1 MELFNNFKI
10 FSKRLMNNYLNKH
23 FFIIS
28 ILCTIILFLSSNY
41 IIQKINVNLGID
53 FTSTKT
59 FSLSEGTKRVINEIE
74 EPIKISFIYSRN
86 LSKNIPIIQNYANQV
101 QGLLNRYADL
111 SSNKIELNFI
121 EPEPYS
127 EDEDYVNRYGIQGF
141 PIDQEGSKVY
151 FGLIASNTTDDIET
165 VPFFDPS
172 KAGSL
177 EKQLTDI
184 IYKLNRSKKPMIG
197 FLSWVDT
204 TPPMMPNNQLGQGEY
219 TILEELSYF
228 YDFEFLDTDVESFE
242 NIDLLIVYHPSDIS
256 KETEYGIEQ
265 FILNGGKTVIFLD
278 PFFEKNDHSNKSSN
292 LENIL
297 KTLNI
302 NYNDNVILDGAQAT
316 RLQTQQNISD
326 NTSLQTMLKLNW
338 PEVRG
343 QFINQNTDIG
353 NGLSL
358 IRIISPGGLSKLND
372 ESEIS
377 YTPLISS
384 SEVTMDLPMKD
395 VLDPIELINNFQP
408 TGISYDFGVKLSGIA
423 SSSFNDTELNGEGH
437 IAKSEKDINVVLFSD
452 ADFIRNAFWARIQK
466 FLDTNV
472 IETTSDNGSLITN
485 VLDSLTGYDEFINLR
500 NKETPFRPF
509 VVVQKLQA
517 EAEQK
522 YLGQEQQLQSQLD
535 EILAKI
541 QNLSAGRNGENVN
554 LSEKQLIELSSFQ
567 MQVEQTRKQLREVR
581 RNLSK
586 DIDLLANQIN
596 ILNTFLIPILLIIL
610 MFIIPRQLGIKKRKN
625 KS

>member
-1 MELFNNFKI
+1 
-10 FSKRLMNNYLNKH
+10 MNKFLQKNYL
-23 FFIIS
+23 IVS
-28 ILCTIILFLSSNY
+28 ILSTVILFLSFNF
-41 IIQKINVNLGID
+41 IIQKINFNLGVD

-59 FSLSEGTKRVINEIE
+59 FTLSSGTKRVIDEIE
-74 EPIKISFIYSRN
+74 EPIKINFVYSRD

-101 QGLLNRYADL
+101 QGLLNRYSDL
-111 SSNKIELNFI
+111 ASGKIELNFI

-127 EDEDYVNRYGIQGF
+127 DDEDYVNRYGVQGF

-172 KAGSL
+172 KAGTL

-184 IYKLNRSKKPMIG
+184 VYKLNRSKKPMIG

-242 NIDLLIVYHPSDIS
+242 GIDLLIVYHPSDIS
-256 KETEYGIEQ
+256 DKTEYAVEQ
-265 FILNGGKTVIFLD
+265 FILNGGKSVIFVD

-292 LENIL
+292 LENVL

-302 NYNDNVILDGAQAT
+302 NYNSNVILDGAQAT
-316 RLQTQQNISD
+316 RLQTQQNITE

-343 QFINQNTDIG
+343 QFINQAEEIG
-353 NGLSL
+353 DGLSL
-358 IRIISPGGLSKLND
+358 IRLVSPGGLSPLND

-377 YTPLISS
+377 YTPIMSS
-384 SEVTMDLPMKD
+384 SEVTMDLPMKE
-395 VLDPIELINNFQP
+395 VHDPIKLINNFQP
-408 TGISYDFGVKLSGIA
+408 TGISYDFGVKL
-423 SSSFNDTELNGEGH
+423 NG
-437 IAKSEKDINVVLFSD
+437 IAKSNFNDFELKNENHLETSSKNISVVVFSD

-472 IETTSDNGSLITN
+472 IEATSDNGSLVTN
-485 VLDSLTGYDEFINLR
+485 VFDSMTGYDEFIDLR
-500 NKETPFRPF
+500 NKEAPFRPF

-517 EAEQK
+517 EAEQM
-522 YLGQEQQLQSQLD
+522 YLGQEQQLQAQLD
-535 EILAKI
+535 NTLNQI
-541 QNLSAGRNGENVN
+541 QNLSGGRDVESVN
-554 LSEKQLIELSSFQ
+554 LSDKQLMELANFQ
-567 MQVEQTRKQLREVR
+567 LQVENTRKQLREVR

-586 DIDLLANQIN
+586 DIDRLANQIN
-596 ILNTFLIPILLIIL
+596 ILNTFLIPVLLILL
-610 MFIIPRQLGIKKRKN
+610 MFFIPRQLGIRKRK
-625 KS
+625 SR

>member
-1 MELFNNFKI
+1 
-10 FSKRLMNNYLNKH
+10 MNKFLQKNYL
-23 FFIIS
+23 IVS
-28 ILCTIILFLSSNY
+28 ILSTVILFLSFNF
-41 IIQKINVNLGID
+41 IIQKINFNLGVD

-59 FSLSEGTKRVINEIE
+59 FTLSSGTKRVIDEIE
-74 EPIKISFIYSRN
+74 EPIKINFVYSRD

-101 QGLLNRYADL
+101 QGLLNRYSDL
-111 SSNKIELNFI
+111 ALGKIELNFI

-127 EDEDYVNRYGIQGF
+127 DDEDYVNRYGVQGF

-172 KAGSL
+172 KAGTL

-184 IYKLNRSKKPMIG
+184 VYKLNRSKKPLIG

-242 NIDLLIVYHPSDIS
+242 GIDLLIVYHPSDIND
-256 KETEYGIEQ
+256 KTEYAVEQ
-265 FILNGGKTVIFLD
+265 FILNGGKSVIFVD

-292 LENIL
+292 LENVL

-302 NYNDNVILDGAQAT
+302 NYNSNVILDGAQAT
-316 RLQTQQNISD
+316 RLQTQQNITE

-343 QFINQNTDIG
+343 QFINQAEEIG
-353 NGLSL
+353 DGLSL
-358 IRIISPGGLSKLND
+358 IRLVSPGGLSPLND

-377 YTPLISS
+377 YTPIMSS
-384 SEVTMDLPMKD
+384 SEVTMDLPMKE
-395 VLDPIELINNFQP
+395 VHDPIKLINNFQP
-408 TGISYDFGVKLSGIA
+408 TGISYDFGVKL
-423 SSSFNDTELNGEGH
+423 NG
-437 IAKSEKDINVVLFSD
+437 IAKSNFNDFEFKNDNHLETSSKNINVVVFSD

-472 IETTSDNGSLITN
+472 IEATSDNGSLVTN
-485 VLDSLTGYDEFINLR
+485 VFDSMTGYDEFIDLR
-500 NKETPFRPF
+500 NKEAPFRPF

-517 EAEQK
+517 EAEQM
-522 YLGQEQQLQSQLD
+522 YLGQEQQLQAQLD
-535 EILAKI
+535 NTLNQI
-541 QNLSAGRNGENVN
+541 QNLSGGRDVESVN
-554 LSEKQLIELSSFQ
+554 LSDKQLMELANFQ
-567 MQVEQTRKQLREVR
+567 LQVENTRKQLREVR

-586 DIDLLANQIN
+586 DIDRLANQIN
-596 ILNTFLIPILLIIL
+596 ILNTFLIPVLLILL
-610 MFIIPRQLGIKKRKN
+610 MFFIPRQLGIRKRK
-625 KS
+625 SR

>member
-1 MELFNNFKI
+1 
-10 FSKRLMNNYLNKH
+10 MNKFLQKNYL
-23 FFIIS
+23 IVS
-28 ILCTIILFLSSNY
+28 ILSTVILFLSFNF
-41 IIQKINVNLGID
+41 IIQKINFNLGVD

-59 FSLSEGTKRVINEIE
+59 FTLSSGTKRVIDEIE
-74 EPIKISFIYSRN
+74 EPIKINFVYSRD

-101 QGLLNRYADL
+101 QGLLNRYSDL
-111 SSNKIELNFI
+111 ASGKIELNFI

-127 EDEDYVNRYGIQGF
+127 DDEDYVNRYGVQGF

-172 KAGSL
+172 KAGTL

-184 IYKLNRSKKPMIG
+184 VYKLNRSKKPMIG

-242 NIDLLIVYHPSDIS
+242 GIDLLIVYHPSDIS
-256 KETEYGIEQ
+256 DKTEYAVEQ
-265 FILNGGKTVIFLD
+265 FILNGGKSVIFVD

-292 LENIL
+292 LENVL

-302 NYNDNVILDGAQAT
+302 NYNSNVILDGAQAT
-316 RLQTQQNISD
+316 RLQTQQNITE

-343 QFINQNTDIG
+343 QYINQAEEIG
-353 NGLSL
+353 DGLSL
-358 IRIISPGGLSKLND
+358 IRLVSPGGLSPLND

-377 YTPLISS
+377 YTPIMSS
-384 SEVTMDLPMKD
+384 SEVTMDLPMKE
-395 VLDPIELINNFQP
+395 VHDPIKLINNFQP
-408 TGISYDFGVKLSGIA
+408 TGISYDFGVKL
-423 SSSFNDTELNGEGH
+423 NG
-437 IAKSEKDINVVLFSD
+437 IAKSNFNDFEFKNDNHLETSSKNINVVVFSD

-472 IETTSDNGSLITN
+472 IEATSDNGSLVTN
-485 VLDSLTGYDEFINLR
+485 VFDSMTGYDEFIDLR
-500 NKETPFRPF
+500 NKEAPFRPF

-517 EAEQK
+517 EAEQM
-522 YLGQEQQLQSQLD
+522 YLGQEQQLQAQLD
-535 EILAKI
+535 NTLNQI
-541 QNLSAGRNGENVN
+541 QNLSGGRDVESVN
-554 LSEKQLIELSSFQ
+554 LSDKQLMELANFQ
-567 MQVEQTRKQLREVR
+567 LQVENTRKQLREVR

-586 DIDLLANQIN
+586 DIDRLANQIN
-596 ILNTFLIPILLIIL
+596 ILNTFLIPVLLILL
-610 MFIIPRQLGIKKRKN
+610 MFFIPRQLGIRKRK
-625 KS
+625 SR

>member
-1 MELFNNFKI
+1 
-10 FSKRLMNNYLNKH
+10 MNKFLQKNYL
-23 FFIIS
+23 IVS
-28 ILCTIILFLSSNY
+28 ILSTVILFLSFNF
-41 IIQKINVNLGID
+41 IIQKINFNLGVD

-59 FSLSEGTKRVINEIE
+59 FTLSSGTKRVIDEIE
-74 EPIKISFIYSRN
+74 EPIKINFVYSRD

-101 QGLLNRYADL
+101 QGLLNRYSDL
-111 SSNKIELNFI
+111 ASGKIELNFI

-127 EDEDYVNRYGIQGF
+127 DDEDYVNRYGVQGF

-172 KAGSL
+172 KAGTL

-184 IYKLNRSKKPMIG
+184 VYKLNRSKKPMIG

-242 NIDLLIVYHPSDIS
+242 GIDLLIVYHPSDIS
-256 KETEYGIEQ
+256 DKTEYAVEQ
-265 FILNGGKTVIFLD
+265 FILNGGKSVIFVD

-292 LENIL
+292 LENVL

-302 NYNDNVILDGAQAT
+302 NYNSNVILDGAQAT
-316 RLQTQQNISD
+316 RLQTQQNITE

-343 QFINQNTDIG
+343 QFINQAEEIG
-353 NGLSL
+353 DGLSL
-358 IRIISPGGLSKLND
+358 IRLVSPGGLSPLND

-377 YTPLISS
+377 YTPIMSS
-384 SEVTMDLPMKD
+384 SEVTMDLPMKE
-395 VLDPIELINNFQP
+395 VHDPIKLINNFQP
-408 TGISYDFGVKLSGIA
+408 TGISYDFGVKL
-423 SSSFNDTELNGEGH
+423 NG
-437 IAKSEKDINVVLFSD
+437 IAKSNFNDFEFKNDNHLEISSKNINVVVFSD

-472 IETTSDNGSLITN
+472 IEATSDNGSLVTN
-485 VLDSLTGYDEFINLR
+485 VFDSMTGYDEFIDLR
-500 NKETPFRPF
+500 NKEAPFRPF

-517 EAEQK
+517 EAEQM
-522 YLGQEQQLQSQLD
+522 YLGQEQQLQAQLD
-535 EILAKI
+535 NTLNQI
-541 QNLSAGRNGENVN
+541 QNLSGGRDVESVN
-554 LSEKQLIELSSFQ
+554 LSDKQLMELANFQ
-567 MQVEQTRKQLREVR
+567 LQVENTRKQLREVR

-586 DIDLLANQIN
+586 DIDRLANQIN
-596 ILNTFLIPILLIIL
+596 ILNTFLIPVLLILL
-610 MFIIPRQLGIKKRKN
+610 MFFIPRQLGIRKRKS
-625 KS
+625 K

>member
-1 MELFNNFKI
+1 
-10 FSKRLMNNYLNKH
+10 MNNYLNRH

-101 QGLLNRYADL
+101 QGLLNRYSDL

-228 YDFEFLDTDVESFE
+228 YDFEFLDTDVKSFE

-265 FILNGGKTVIFLD
+265 FILNGGETVIFID

-384 SEVTMDLPMKD
+384 SEVTMDLPMKE
-395 VLDPIELINNFQP
+395 VHDPIKLINNFQP

-423 SSSFNDTELNGEGH
+423 SSSFNDSELSGEGH
-437 IAKSEKDINVVLFSD
+437 VAKSEKDINVVLFSD

-535 EILAKI
+535 EILDKI

-610 MFIIPRQLGIKKRKN
+610 MFIIPRQLGIRKRKN

>member
-1 MELFNNFKI
+1 MNNF
-10 FSKRLMNNYLNKH
+10 LNKN

-28 ILCTIILFLSSNY
+28 LLSTIILFLSTNY
-41 IIQKINVNLGID
+41 IIQKININLGAD

-59 FSLSEGTKRVINEIE
+59 FSLSDGTKRVIDEIE
-74 EPIKISFIYSRN
+74 EPLKISFIYSRN

-101 QGLLNRYADL
+101 QGLLNRYSDL
-111 SSNKIELNFI
+111 ASGKIELNFI

-127 EDEDYVNRYGIQGF
+127 DDEDYVNRYGIQGF

-165 VPFFDPS
+165 VSFFDPS

-184 IYKLNRSKKPMIG
+184 VYKLNRSKKPMIG

-228 YDFEFLDTDVESFE
+228 YDFEFLDTDVEIFE
-242 NIDLLIVYHPSDIS
+242 DIDLLMVYHPSEIS
-256 KETEYGIEQ
+256 EKTEYAIEQ
-265 FILNGGKTVIFLD
+265 FILKGGKTVIFLD
-278 PFFEKNDHSNKSSN
+278 PFFEKNDHSNKASN
-292 LENIL
+292 LENVL

-343 QFINQNTDIG
+343 QFINQNEDIG
-353 NGLSL
+353 DGLSL
-358 IRIISPGGLSKLND
+358 IRIVSPGGISKLNED
-372 ESEIS
+372 SGIN
-377 YTPLISS
+377 YTSLISS
-384 SEVTMDLPMKD
+384 SEATMDLPMKE
-395 VLDPIELINNFQP
+395 VHDPIKLINNFKP
-408 TGISYDFGVKLSGIA
+408 TGITYDFGVKLTGQ
-423 SSSFNDTELNGEGH
+423 
-437 IAKSEKDINVVLFSD
+437 AKSNFQDFEHKYDDHFYSSNNGINVVLFSD

-466 FLDTNV
+466 FLDSNV

-485 VLDSLTGYDEFINLR
+485 VLDSLTGYEEFINLR

-522 YLGQEQQLQSQLD
+522 YLGQEQQLQAQLD
-535 EILAKI
+535 ETLSKI
-541 QNLSAGRNGENVN
+541 QNLSSGRDVENVN
-554 LSEKQLIELSSFQ
+554 LSEKQLIELSNFQ
-567 MQVEQTRKQLREVR
+567 MQVEKTRKQLREVR

-586 DIDLLANQIN
+586 DIDILANQIN

-610 MFIIPRQLGIKKRKN
+610 MFIIPRQIGIKKRTN
-625 KS
+625 K

>member
-1 MELFNNFKI
+1 
-10 FSKRLMNNYLNKH
+10 MNKFLQKNYL
-23 FFIIS
+23 IVS
-28 ILCTIILFLSSNY
+28 ILSTVILFLSFNF
-41 IIQKINVNLGID
+41 IIQKINFNLGVD

-59 FSLSEGTKRVINEIE
+59 FTLSSGTKRVIDEIE
-74 EPIKISFIYSRN
+74 EPIKINFVYSRD

-101 QGLLNRYADL
+101 QGLLNRYSDL
-111 SSNKIELNFI
+111 ASGKIELNFI

-127 EDEDYVNRYGIQGF
+127 DDEDYVNRYGVQGF

-172 KAGSL
+172 KAGTL

-184 IYKLNRSKKPMIG
+184 VYKLNRSKKPMIG

-242 NIDLLIVYHPSDIS
+242 GIDLLIVYHPSDIS
-256 KETEYGIEQ
+256 DKTEYAVEQ
-265 FILNGGKTVIFLD
+265 FILNGGKSVIFVD

-292 LENIL
+292 LENVL

-302 NYNDNVILDGAQAT
+302 NYNSNVILDGAQAT
-316 RLQTQQNISD
+316 RLQTQQNITE

-343 QFINQNTDIG
+343 QFIYQAEEIG
-353 NGLSL
+353 DGLSL
-358 IRIISPGGLSKLND
+358 IRLVSPGGLSPLND

-377 YTPLISS
+377 YTPIMSS
-384 SEVTMDLPMKD
+384 SEVTMDLPMKE
-395 VLDPIELINNFQP
+395 VHDPIKLINNFQP
-408 TGISYDFGVKLSGIA
+408 TGISYDFGVKL
-423 SSSFNDTELNGEGH
+423 NG
-437 IAKSEKDINVVLFSD
+437 IAKSNFNDFEFKNDNHLEISSKNINVVVFSD

-472 IETTSDNGSLITN
+472 IEATSDNGSLVTN
-485 VLDSLTGYDEFINLR
+485 VFDSMTGYDEFIDLR
-500 NKETPFRPF
+500 NKEAPFRPF

-517 EAEQK
+517 EAEQM
-522 YLGQEQQLQSQLD
+522 YLGQEQQLQAQLD
-535 EILAKI
+535 NTLNQI
-541 QNLSAGRNGENVN
+541 QNLSGGRDVESVN
-554 LSEKQLIELSSFQ
+554 LSDKQLMELANFQ
-567 MQVEQTRKQLREVR
+567 LQVENTRKQLREVR

-586 DIDLLANQIN
+586 DIDRLANQIN
-596 ILNTFLIPILLIIL
+596 ILNTFLIPVLLILL
-610 MFIIPRQLGIKKRKN
+610 MFFIPRQLGIRKRK
-625 KS
+625 SR

>member
-1 MELFNNFKI
+1 
-10 FSKRLMNNYLNKH
+10 MNKFLNKNY
-23 FFIIS
+23 FLIS
-28 ILCTIILFLSSNY
+28 IVSTVILFLSFNY
-41 IIQKINVNLGID
+41 IIQKVNFNLGID

-59 FSLSEGTKRVINEIE
+59 FTLSKGTKRVIKEIE
-74 EPIKISFIYSRN
+74 EPLKINFIYSRN

-101 QGLLNRYADL
+101 QGLLNRYSDL
-111 SSNKIELNFI
+111 SDDKIQLNFI

-127 EDEDYVNRYGIQGF
+127 EDEDYVNRYGLQGI

-172 KAGSL
+172 KAGTL

-204 TPPMMPNNQLGQGEY
+204 EPPMMPNNQLAPGEY

-228 YDFEFLDTDVESFE
+228 YDFEFLDTDVEKFD
-242 NIDLLIVYHPSDIS
+242 NIDLLVVYHPSDITD
-256 KETEYGIEQ
+256 KTEYAIEQ

-278 PFFEKNDHSNKSSN
+278 PFFEKNDHSNKTSN
-292 LENIL
+292 LENVL
-297 KTLNI
+297 KTINI
-302 NYNDNVILDGAQAT
+302 NYNTNIILDGAQAT

-326 NTSLQTMLKLNW
+326 NTSLQTLLKLNW

-343 QFINQNTDIG
+343 QYINQSEDIG

-358 IRIISPGGLSKLND
+358 IRLISAGGLSPLNE
-372 ESEIS
+372 ESEVS
-377 YTPLISS
+377 YTPIISS
-384 SEVTMDLPMKD
+384 SEVTMDLPMKE
-395 VLDPIELINNFQP
+395 VHDPIKLINNFKP
-408 TGISYDFGVKLSGIA
+408 TGIIYDFGVKLSGNA
-423 SSSFNDTELNGEGH
+423 SSSFNDFEF
-437 IAKSEKDINVVLFSD
+437 KSENHIKVSSKNINVVLFSD

-472 IETTSDNGSLITN
+472 IEAISDNGSLVTN
-485 VLDSLTGYDEFINLR
+485 VFDSMTGYDDFIDLR
-500 NKETPFRPF
+500 NKEAPFRPF

-522 YLGQEQQLQSQLD
+522 YLGQEQQLQAQLD
-535 EILAKI
+535 ETLAKI
-541 QNLSAGRNGENVN
+541 QNLSGGRDAETVD
-554 LSEKQLIELSSFQ
+554 LSDKQLMELANFQ
-567 MQVEQTRKQLREVR
+567 LEVEKKRQQLREVR

-586 DIDLLANQIN
+586 DIDALANKIN
-596 ILNTFLIPILLIIL
+596 IVNTFLIPMLLILL
-610 MFIIPRQLGIKKRKN
+610 MFVVPRQLGIKKRRN
-625 KS
+625 RS

>member
-1 MELFNNFKI
+1 
-10 FSKRLMNNYLNKH
+10 MNKFLQKNYL
-23 FFIIS
+23 IIS
-28 ILCTIILFLSSNY
+28 ILSTVILFLSFNF
-41 IIQKINVNLGID
+41 IIQKINFNLGVD

-59 FSLSEGTKRVINEIE
+59 FTLSSGTKRVIDEIE
-74 EPIKISFIYSRN
+74 EPIKINFVYSRD

-101 QGLLNRYADL
+101 QGLLNRYSDL
-111 SSNKIELNFI
+111 ASGKIELNFI

-127 EDEDYVNRYGIQGF
+127 DDEDYVNRYGVQGF

-172 KAGSL
+172 KAGTL

-184 IYKLNRSKKPMIG
+184 VYKLNRSKKPMIG

-242 NIDLLIVYHPSDIS
+242 GIDLLIVYHPSEIS
-256 KETEYGIEQ
+256 DKTEYAVEQ
-265 FILNGGKTVIFLD
+265 FILNGGKSVIFVD

-292 LENIL
+292 LENVL

-302 NYNDNVILDGAQAT
+302 NYNSNVILDGAQAT
-316 RLQTQQNISD
+316 RLQTQQNITE

-343 QFINQNTDIG
+343 QYINQAEEIG
-353 NGLSL
+353 DGLSL
-358 IRIISPGGLSKLND
+358 IRLVSPGGLSPLND

-377 YTPLISS
+377 YTPIMSS
-384 SEVTMDLPMKD
+384 SEVTMDLPMKE
-395 VLDPIELINNFQP
+395 VHDPIKLINNFQP
-408 TGISYDFGVKLSGIA
+408 TGISYDFGVKL
-423 SSSFNDTELNGEGH
+423 NG
-437 IAKSEKDINVVLFSD
+437 IAKSNFNDFEFKNDNHLETSSKNINVVVFSD

-472 IETTSDNGSLITN
+472 IEATSDNGSLVTN
-485 VLDSLTGYDEFINLR
+485 VFDSMTGYDEFIDLR
-500 NKETPFRPF
+500 NKEAPFRPF

-517 EAEQK
+517 EAEQM
-522 YLGQEQQLQSQLD
+522 YLGQEQQLQAQLD
-535 EILAKI
+535 NTLNQI
-541 QNLSAGRNGENVN
+541 QNLSGGRDVESVN
-554 LSEKQLIELSSFQ
+554 LSDKQLMELANFQ
-567 MQVEQTRKQLREVR
+567 LQVENTRKQLREVR

-586 DIDLLANQIN
+586 DIDRLANQIN
-596 ILNTFLIPILLIIL
+596 ILNTFLIPVLLILL
-610 MFIIPRQLGIKKRKN
+610 MFFIPRQLGIRKRK
-625 KS
+625 SR

>member
-1 MELFNNFKI
+1 
-10 FSKRLMNNYLNKH
+10 MNKFLQKNYL
-23 FFIIS
+23 IVS
-28 ILCTIILFLSSNY
+28 ILSTVILFLSFNF
-41 IIQKINVNLGID
+41 IIQKINFNLGVD

-59 FSLSEGTKRVINEIE
+59 FTLSSGTKRVIDEIE
-74 EPIKISFIYSRN
+74 EPLKITFVYSRD

-101 QGLLNRYADL
+101 QGLLNRYSDL
-111 SSNKIELNFI
+111 ASGKIELNFI

-127 EDEDYVNRYGIQGF
+127 DDEDYVNRYGVQGF

-172 KAGSL
+172 KAGTL

-184 IYKLNRSKKPMIG
+184 VYKLNRSKKPMIG

-242 NIDLLIVYHPSDIS
+242 GIDLLIVYHPSDIS
-256 KETEYGIEQ
+256 DKTEYAVEQ
-265 FILNGGKTVIFLD
+265 FILNGGKSVIFVD

-292 LENIL
+292 LENVL

-302 NYNDNVILDGAQAT
+302 NYNSNVILDGAQAT
-316 RLQTQQNISD
+316 RLQTQQNITD

-343 QFINQNTDIG
+343 QFINQAEEIG
-353 NGLSL
+353 DGLSL
-358 IRIISPGGLSKLND
+358 IRLVSPGGLSPLND

-377 YTPLISS
+377 YTPIMSS
-384 SEVTMDLPMKD
+384 SEVTMDLPMKE
-395 VLDPIELINNFQP
+395 VHDPIKLINNFQP
-408 TGISYDFGVKLSGIA
+408 TGISYDFGVKL
-423 SSSFNDTELNGEGH
+423 NG
-437 IAKSEKDINVVLFSD
+437 IAKSNFNDFEFKNDNHLEISSKNINVVVFSD

-472 IETTSDNGSLITN
+472 IEATSDNGSLVTN
-485 VLDSLTGYDEFINLR
+485 VFDSMTGYDEFIDLR
-500 NKETPFRPF
+500 NKEAPFRPF

-517 EAEQK
+517 EAEQM
-522 YLGQEQQLQSQLD
+522 YLGQEQQLQAQLD
-535 EILAKI
+535 NTLNQI
-541 QNLSAGRNGENVN
+541 QNLSGGRDVESVN
-554 LSEKQLIELSSFQ
+554 LSDKQLMELANFQ
-567 MQVEQTRKQLREVR
+567 LQVENTRKQLREVR

-586 DIDLLANQIN
+586 DIDRLANQIN
-596 ILNTFLIPILLIIL
+596 ILNTFLIPVLLILL
-610 MFIIPRQLGIKKRKN
+610 MFFIPRQLGIRKRK
-625 KS
+625 SR

>member
-1 MELFNNFKI
+1 
-10 FSKRLMNNYLNKH
+10 MNKFLQKNYL
-23 FFIIS
+23 IVS
-28 ILCTIILFLSSNY
+28 ILSTVILFLSFNF
-41 IIQKINVNLGID
+41 IIQKINFNLGVD

-59 FSLSEGTKRVINEIE
+59 FTLSSGTKRVIDEIE
-74 EPIKISFIYSRN
+74 EPIKINFVYSRD

-101 QGLLNRYADL
+101 QGLLNRYSDL
-111 SSNKIELNFI
+111 ASGKIELNFI

-127 EDEDYVNRYGIQGF
+127 DDEDYVNRYGVQGF

-172 KAGSL
+172 KAGTL

-184 IYKLNRSKKPMIG
+184 VYKLNRSKKPMIG

-242 NIDLLIVYHPSDIS
+242 GIDLLIVYHPSDIS
-256 KETEYGIEQ
+256 DKTEYAVEQ
-265 FILNGGKTVIFLD
+265 FILSGGKSVIFVD

-292 LENIL
+292 LENVL

-302 NYNDNVILDGAQAT
+302 NYNSNVILDGAQAT
-316 RLQTQQNISD
+316 RLQTQQNITE

-343 QFINQNTDIG
+343 QFINQAEEIG
-353 NGLSL
+353 DGLSL
-358 IRIISPGGLSKLND
+358 IRLVSPGGLSPLND

-377 YTPLISS
+377 YTPIMSS
-384 SEVTMDLPMKD
+384 SEVTMDLPMKE
-395 VLDPIELINNFQP
+395 VHDPIKLINNFQP
-408 TGISYDFGVKLSGIA
+408 TGISYDFGVKL
-423 SSSFNDTELNGEGH
+423 NG
-437 IAKSEKDINVVLFSD
+437 IAKSNFNDFEFKNDNHLETSSKNINVVVFSD

-472 IETTSDNGSLITN
+472 IEATSDNGSLVTN
-485 VLDSLTGYDEFINLR
+485 VFDSMTGYDEFIDLR
-500 NKETPFRPF
+500 NKEAPFRPF

-517 EAEQK
+517 EAEQM
-522 YLGQEQQLQSQLD
+522 YLGQEQQLQAQLD
-535 EILAKI
+535 NTLNQI
-541 QNLSAGRNGENVN
+541 QNLSGGRDVESVN
-554 LSEKQLIELSSFQ
+554 LSDKQLMELANFQ
-567 MQVEQTRKQLREVR
+567 LQVENTRKQLREVR

-586 DIDLLANQIN
+586 DIDRLANQIN
-596 ILNTFLIPILLIIL
+596 ILNTFLIPVLLILL
-610 MFIIPRQLGIKKRKN
+610 MFFIPRQLGIRKRK
-625 KS
+625 SR

>member
-1 MELFNNFKI
+1 
-10 FSKRLMNNYLNKH
+10 MNKFLQKNYL
-23 FFIIS
+23 IVS
-28 ILCTIILFLSSNY
+28 ILSTVILFLSFNF
-41 IIQKINVNLGID
+41 IIQKINFNLGVD

-59 FSLSEGTKRVINEIE
+59 FTLSSGTKRVIDEIE
-74 EPIKISFIYSRN
+74 EPIKINFVYSRD

-101 QGLLNRYADL
+101 QGLLNRYSDL
-111 SSNKIELNFI
+111 ASGKIELNFI

-127 EDEDYVNRYGIQGF
+127 DDEDYVNRYGVQGF

-172 KAGSL
+172 KAGTL

-184 IYKLNRSKKPMIG
+184 VYKLNRSKKPMIG

-242 NIDLLIVYHPSDIS
+242 GIDLLIVYHPSDIS
-256 KETEYGIEQ
+256 DKTEYAVEQ
-265 FILNGGKTVIFLD
+265 FILNGGKSVIFVD

-292 LENIL
+292 LENVL

-302 NYNDNVILDGAQAT
+302 NYNSNVILDGAQAT
-316 RLQTQQNISD
+316 RLQTQQNITE

-343 QFINQNTDIG
+343 QFINQAEEIG
-353 NGLSL
+353 DGLSL
-358 IRIISPGGLSKLND
+358 IRLVSPGGLSPLND

-377 YTPLISS
+377 YTPIMSS
-384 SEVTMDLPMKD
+384 SEVTMDLPMKE
-395 VLDPIELINNFQP
+395 VHDPIKLINNFQP
-408 TGISYDFGVKLSGIA
+408 TGISYDFGVKL
-423 SSSFNDTELNGEGH
+423 NG
-437 IAKSEKDINVVLFSD
+437 IAKSNFNDFEFKNDNHLETSSKNINVVVFSD

-472 IETTSDNGSLITN
+472 IEATSDNGSLVTN
-485 VLDSLTGYDEFINLR
+485 VFDSMTGYDEFIDLR
-500 NKETPFRPF
+500 NKEAPFRPF
-509 VVVQKLQA
+509 VIVQKLQA
-517 EAEQK
+517 EAEQM
-522 YLGQEQQLQSQLD
+522 YLGQEQQLQAQLD
-535 EILAKI
+535 NTLNQI
-541 QNLSAGRNGENVN
+541 QNLSGGRDVESVN
-554 LSEKQLIELSSFQ
+554 LSDKQLMELANFQ
-567 MQVEQTRKQLREVR
+567 LQVENTRKQLREVR

-586 DIDLLANQIN
+586 DIDRLANQIN
-596 ILNTFLIPILLIIL
+596 ILNTFLIPVLLILL
-610 MFIIPRQLGIKKRKN
+610 MFFIPRQLGIRKRK
-625 KS
+625 SR

>member
-1 MELFNNFKI
+1 
-10 FSKRLMNNYLNKH
+10 MNKFLQKNYL
-23 FFIIS
+23 IVS
-28 ILCTIILFLSSNY
+28 ILSTVILFLSFNF
-41 IIQKINVNLGID
+41 IIQKINFNLGVD

-59 FSLSEGTKRVINEIE
+59 FTLSSGTKRVIDEIE
-74 EPIKISFIYSRN
+74 EPLKITFVYSRD

-101 QGLLNRYADL
+101 QGLLNRYSDL
-111 SSNKIELNFI
+111 ASGKIELNFI

-127 EDEDYVNRYGIQGF
+127 DDEDYVNRYGVQGF

-172 KAGSL
+172 KAGTL

-184 IYKLNRSKKPMIG
+184 VYKLNRSKKPMIG

-242 NIDLLIVYHPSDIS
+242 GIDLLIVYHPSDIS
-256 KETEYGIEQ
+256 DKTEYAVEQ
-265 FILNGGKTVIFLD
+265 FILNGGKSVIFVD

-292 LENIL
+292 LENVL

-302 NYNDNVILDGAQAT
+302 NYNSNVILDGAQAT
-316 RLQTQQNISD
+316 RLQTQQNITE

-343 QFINQNTDIG
+343 QFINQAEEIG
-353 NGLSL
+353 DGLSL
-358 IRIISPGGLSKLND
+358 IRLVSPGGLSPLND

-377 YTPLISS
+377 YTPIMSS
-384 SEVTMDLPMKD
+384 SEVTMDLPMKE
-395 VLDPIELINNFQP
+395 VHDPIKLINNFQP
-408 TGISYDFGVKLSGIA
+408 TGISYDFGVKL
-423 SSSFNDTELNGEGH
+423 NG
-437 IAKSEKDINVVLFSD
+437 IAKSNFNDFEFKNDNHLEISSKNINVVVFSD

-472 IETTSDNGSLITN
+472 IEATSDNGSLVTN
-485 VLDSLTGYDEFINLR
+485 VFDSMTGYDEFIDLR
-500 NKETPFRPF
+500 NKEAPFRPF

-517 EAEQK
+517 EAEQM
-522 YLGQEQQLQSQLD
+522 YLGQEQQLQAQLD
-535 EILAKI
+535 NTLNQI
-541 QNLSAGRNGENVN
+541 QNLSGGRDVESVN
-554 LSEKQLIELSSFQ
+554 LSDKQLMELANFQ
-567 MQVEQTRKQLREVR
+567 LQVENTRKQLREVR

-586 DIDLLANQIN
+586 DIDRLANQIN
-596 ILNTFLIPILLIIL
+596 ILNTFLIPVLLILL
-610 MFIIPRQLGIKKRKN
+610 MFFIPRQLGIRKRK
-625 KS
+625 SR

>member
-1 MELFNNFKI
+1 
-10 FSKRLMNNYLNKH
+10 MNKFLQKNYL
-23 FFIIS
+23 IVS
-28 ILCTIILFLSSNY
+28 ILSTVILFLSFNF
-41 IIQKINVNLGID
+41 IIQKINFNLGVD

-59 FSLSEGTKRVINEIE
+59 FTLSSGTKRVIDEIE
-74 EPIKISFIYSRN
+74 EPIKINFVYSRD

-101 QGLLNRYADL
+101 QGLLNRYSDL
-111 SSNKIELNFI
+111 ASGKIELNFI

-127 EDEDYVNRYGIQGF
+127 DDEDYVNRYGVQGF

-172 KAGSL
+172 KAGTL

-184 IYKLNRSKKPMIG
+184 VYKLNRSKKPMIG

-242 NIDLLIVYHPSDIS
+242 GIDLLIVYHPSDIS
-256 KETEYGIEQ
+256 DKTEYAVEQ
-265 FILNGGKTVIFLD
+265 FILNGGKSVIFVD

-292 LENIL
+292 LENVL

-302 NYNDNVILDGAQAT
+302 NYNSNVILDGAQAT
-316 RLQTQQNISD
+316 RLQTQQNITE

-343 QFINQNTDIG
+343 QFINQAEEIG
-353 NGLSL
+353 DGLSL
-358 IRIISPGGLSKLND
+358 IRLVSPGGLSPLND

-377 YTPLISS
+377 YTPIMSS
-384 SEVTMDLPMKD
+384 SEVTMDLPMKE
-395 VLDPIELINNFQP
+395 VHDPIKLINNFQP
-408 TGISYDFGVKLSGIA
+408 TGISYDFGVKL
-423 SSSFNDTELNGEGH
+423 NG
-437 IAKSEKDINVVLFSD
+437 IAKSNFNDFEFKNDNHLETSSKNINVVVFSD

-472 IETTSDNGSLITN
+472 IEATSDNGSLVTN
-485 VLDSLTGYDEFINLR
+485 VFDSMTGYDEFIDLR
-500 NKETPFRPF
+500 NKEAPFRPF

-517 EAEQK
+517 EAEQM
-522 YLGQEQQLQSQLD
+522 YLGQEQQLQAQLD
-535 EILAKI
+535 NTLNQI
-541 QNLSAGRNGENVN
+541 QNLSGGRDVESVN
-554 LSEKQLIELSSFQ
+554 LSDKQLMELANFQ
-567 MQVEQTRKQLREVR
+567 LQVENTRKQLREVR

-586 DIDLLANQIN
+586 DIDRLANQIN
-596 ILNTFLIPILLIIL
+596 ILNTFLIPVLLILL
-610 MFIIPRQLGIKKRKN
+610 MFFIPRQLGIRKRK
-625 KS
+625 SR